1 MDLTLV
7 GNLYDIELTICLE
20 YYIGDVSCKIE
31 TFQAEIKECEVLTFE
46 IAGEQ
51 IATSATIFADIITY
65 NMNSYTQTPNCE
77 YEMTF

>member
-46 IAGEQ
+46 IAGE
-51 IATSATIFADIITY
+51 
-65 NMNSYTQTPNCE
+65 
-77 YEMTF
+77 